1 LLCSR
6 GNLPRQEIKTVSPAL
21 AGEFLTTG
29 PSDNSDFLTF
39 DIGTLAEVQVFENR
53 RKGIFI

>member
-1 LLCSR
+1 MWDR
-6 GNLPRQEIKTVSPAL
+6 PGAGVKPVSLAL